1 MEIHVTYNTTL
12 ICLSFLIACTASYI
26 SLELSR
32 KVTINKGLKSKIW
45 LIGGSLIMGF
55 GIWSMHFVGMMA
67 VHKKCR
73 WNMNSCLYWQP
84 LAHLFRDHL
93 CHYILSA
100 GTFLH
105 ITDCLPDQLCL
116 AHLLLLCTIS
126 ECLPFPG

>member
-12 ICLSFLIACTASYI
+12 ICLSILIACAASYI

-32 KVTINKGLKSKIW
+32 KVTINTGLKSIVW

-67 VHKKCR
+67 VH
-73 WNMNSCLYWQP
+73 MEMPMQYEFMP
-84 LAHLFRDHL
+84 LIASIGAAVPDHL

-105 ITDCLPDQLCL
+105 ITDCLLDQLCL
-116 AHLLLLCTIS
+116 AHL
-126 ECLPFPG
+126 